1 MLWDICEGQ
10 VIVFKE
16 MKTTSFVAQQIDT
29 EKVFRKKQF
38 TESFDDLRSPRSMK
52 INQKEIHMKRIHSS
66 LIAVVVCTLALAT
79 FSGKSY
85 AAAANKELTAPIT
98 TEMTKSN
105 TKAPKQIPHE
115 VNINTADKELLTQL
129 PGIGPV
135 TADMILKYRS
145 TNGQFS
151 NIDDLTQIKG
161 IGTKTLEKLRPYLYK
176 I

>member
-1 MLWDICEGQ
+1 
-10 VIVFKE
+10 
-16 MKTTSFVAQQIDT
+16 
-29 EKVFRKKQF
+29 
-38 TESFDDLRSPRSMK
+38 
-52 INQKEIHMKRIHSS
+52 MKRIHSS

-98 TEMTKSN
+98 TAMTKSN